1 MTSHTRR
8 KISASRSEA
17 ETRPLAATEPI
28 RTERSA
34 GEKEPATAL
43 SGAGFASFWL
53 GQARYLALLRSL
65 YFSEM
70 PVLPHGVAERRMA

>member
-53 GQARYLALLRSL
+53 EGKLGTSL
-65 YFSEM
+65 CSAPCTSLKCPYF
-70 PVLPHGVAERRMA
+70 RMA